1 MRVAAALLAAALLC
15 ACTTG
20 QPPASAGQS
29 DLHPELRILRGMEFV
44 PNG

>member
-1 MRVAAALLAAALLC
+1 MRLAAALLAATLLC

-29 DLHPELRILRGMEFV
+29 ELHPELRILRGMEFL
-44 PNG
+44 PSG